1 MKIVIDT
8 DAGTVA
14 CEDGGGRE
22 VAGLYT
28 ARAFELLSREW
39 LRVGWTQRH
48 SYGFTWLGRPIIQ
61 LPEDVLRAQELIYT
75 LRPDVIVE
83 TGIAHGGSL
92 VFYASVCK
100 LLGSGRVIGVDVE
113 IRPHNRSA
121 IEAHPLSPLITLIEG
136 DSVAPEVVA
145 RVKGLL
151 RPDDE
156 TVLVLLDS
164 NHTRAHVLAELEA
177 YAPLVTP
184 GSYAVAAD
192 GGVMELLA
200 GAPGARP
207 DWGWN
212 NPKAAAAEFVRRNPG
227 YVLEEPP
234 PLFDEGLT
242 RQRVSYWAGGYVR
255 RVK

>member
-14 CEDGGGRE
+14 CEDGGERL
-22 VAGLYT
+22 VTGLYT

-39 LRVGWTQRH
+39 LRVGWTQRY
-48 SYGFTWLGRPIIQ
+48 SYSFTWLGRPIIQ
-61 LPEDVLRAQELIYT
+61 LPEDVMRAQELIYT

-83 TGIAHGGSL
+83 TGVAHGGSL
-92 VFYASVCK
+92 VLYASVCK
-100 LLGSGRVIGVDVE
+100 LLGKGRVVGVDVE
-113 IRPHNRSA
+113 IRPHNRAA
-121 IEAHPLSPLITLIEG
+121 IEAHPLSTYITLIQG
-136 DSVAPEVVA
+136 DSVAPEIVA
-145 RVKGLL
+145 KVKGLL
-151 RPDDE
+151 RPGE

-164 NHTRAHVLAELEA
+164 NHTREHVLAELEA

-212 NPKAAAAEFVRRNPG
+212 NPKSAAAEFVRRHPD

-242 RQRVSYWAGGYVR
+242 SQRVSYWAGGYVR